1 MTVRWPGPLRPG
13 ELVGVTS
20 PSSGVDA
27 ALWPRLEV
35 ALDAVRAAGF
45 AVQVGEC
52 MSGDGVTSAPAADRA
67 AELERM
73 LLDPV
78 VRAVVPPWGGETAI
92 DLVDRVDWAAVA
104 RAEPTW
110 TVGFSDISTVITPM
124 TRPSSRR

>member
-1 MTVRWPGPLRPG
+1 MTVRWPEPLRRG

-52 MSGDGVTSAPAADRA
+52 ISGDGVTSAPAADRA

-73 LLDPV
+73 L
-78 VRAVVPPWGGETAI
+78 
-92 DLVDRVDWAAVA
+92 
-104 RAEPTW
+104 
-110 TVGFSDISTVITPM
+110 
-124 TRPSSRR
+124 